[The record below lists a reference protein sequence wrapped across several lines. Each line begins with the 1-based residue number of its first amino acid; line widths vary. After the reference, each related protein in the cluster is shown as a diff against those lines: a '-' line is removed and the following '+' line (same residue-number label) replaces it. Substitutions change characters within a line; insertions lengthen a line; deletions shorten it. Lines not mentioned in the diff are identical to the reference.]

1 MTVEKPHSF
10 QGTGTEPGRI
20 ERRGPI
26 IEADG
31 PEVFAPEA
39 LRASR
44 RSEAAAVAA
53 QHVDDLEREVK
64 LLQNEAMILQA
75 HIKVIEES
83 NVMLHQEIDSLK
95 KANERLNYVSS
106 VIETRLHVATDVIL
120 GIKAIIPPQERE
132 NEAQR
137 VRSLESVLAVEASK
151 ESPDAGSST

>member
-1 MTVEKPHSF
+1 MTEEKPHSF
-10 QGTGTEPGRI
+10 QGTGTAPGRI
-20 ERRGPI
+20 ERRGPLV
-26 IEADG
+26 ETDG
-31 PEVFAPEA
+31 PEMFAPEA

-64 LLQNEAMILQA
+64 MLQNEAMILQA

-132 NEAQR
+132 THAN
-137 VRSLESVLAVEASK
+137 VPTLESVLAVEASK
-151 ESPDAGSST
+151 EPSADASSST